1 MATPPELP
9 PGGRNRPARGGQPS
23 TPPELAAAHYD
34 HVAATIRA
42 IVEHIQAVWSQLTAQ
57 AIEAALLGE
66 AGAQI
71 AAAAVAGQASVA
83 QAAQAYIAA
92 QMAAQGGLSLARA
105 ALLPRLVPAAFTGFA
120 PGGGP
125 LESLLYLPAI
135 GVRRRL
141 AAGLP
146 PEEAMIGGLVD
157 MTMYTSTAIA
167 DAARAADQTA
177 MAVHPQCVA
186 YVRVVRLPACARCI
200 ILSGQMYT
208 RSEGFLRHPNC
219 DCQTLPLREH
229 EWPGVFTPQ
238 QLFDQLDKEQ
248 QQRVFGVD
256 GARAI
261 RAGSDLG
268 QVVNARRGMDTVHIY
283 GRTLQATHEGATRRS
298 VYGRSRAAAGDRTAR
313 FAGQRY
319 GQATSMRYYRSTQS
333 PRLMPEEIFRLADGD
348 RDEEL
353 RLLRRYGYIV

>member
-9 PGGRNRPARGGQPS
+9 ASGRPG
-23 TPPELAAAHYD
+23 PPPVRQLGSASELAAGRYD

-42 IVEHIQAVWSQLTAQ
+42 IVEQIQAVWATLAAQ
-57 AIEAALLGE
+57 SIEAALLGE

-71 AAAAVAGQASVA
+71 AAAAIAGQTSVA

-92 QMAAQGGLSLARA
+92 QMAAQGGMSLAQS
-105 ALLPRLVPAAFTGFA
+105 ALLPRLVPSALAGIA
-120 PGGGP
+120 PGGGR
-125 LESLLYLPAI
+125 LESLLYVPAI

-167 DAARAADQTA
+167 DTARTADQVA
-177 MAVHPQCVA
+177 MTSHPQCVA

-200 ILSGQMYT
+200 ILAGQIYSH
-208 RSEGFLRHPNC
+208 SEGFLRHPNC

-229 EWPGVFTPQ
+229 EWPGVYTPE
-238 QLFDQLDKEQ
+238 QLFNQLDKRQ
-248 QQRVFGVD
+248 QQRVFGVA

-261 RAGSDLG
+261 RAGSDIG
-268 QVVNARRGMDTVHIY
+268 QVVNARRGMSTAHVH
-283 GRTLQATHEGATRRS
+283 GRDIQVTSEGATRRGTF
-298 VYGRSRAAAGDRTAR
+298 GRSRDRAGDRFAR
-313 FAGQRY
+313 FAGQRH
-319 GQATSMRYYRSTQS
+319 GQATSTRYARSTS
-333 PRLMPEEIFRLADGD
+333 TPRLMPEEIFRIADT

-353 RLLRRYGYIV
+353 RLLRRNGYIS